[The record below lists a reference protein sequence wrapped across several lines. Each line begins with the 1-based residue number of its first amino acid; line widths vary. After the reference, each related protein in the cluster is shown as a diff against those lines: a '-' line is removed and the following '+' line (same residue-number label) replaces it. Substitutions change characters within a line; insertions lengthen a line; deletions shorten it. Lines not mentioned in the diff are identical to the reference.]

1 MGQAAGGVE
10 VGGLRRAA
18 HPTAGWQLYIMGF
31 ICYSD
36 DNKVARR
43 TTFCRLYNIREQRF
57 KRLAEDDPDYD
68 YEE

>member
-1 MGQAAGGVE
+1 
-10 VGGLRRAA
+10 
-18 HPTAGWQLYIMGF
+18 MGF